1 MVARA
6 WVLIFFTAPKIVNYA
21 LDNCSKKSPASGN
34 SNLVST
40 YYDFSQI
47 SNNYDCTNFSS
58 HCLLAGG
65 AVFQDDNSGNRGGWF
80 YYGTSTANRSMS
92 WSSVNYFYDF
102 ATTNT
107 GVGPK
112 AKTFSLRYN
121 CPSSMINYNIGD
133 FIQVKYDD
141 DSDGYDHTLVITDI
155 TGSTSTSLYP
165 YVTGRSGYNSGITT
179 WYVKNKNIM
188 ENYSGDQ
195 YRVLAFTS
203 LT

>member
-1 MVARA
+1 MPFFDQLLFT
-6 WVLIFFTAPKIVNYA
+6 VLTLKC
-21 LDNCSKKSPASGN
+21 CS
-34 SNLVST
+34 
-40 YYDFSQI
+40 
-47 SNNYDCTNFSS
+47 
-58 HCLLAGG
+58 
-65 AVFQDDNSGNRGGWF
+65 
-80 YYGTSTANRSMS
+80 
-92 WSSVNYFYDF
+92 
-102 ATTNT
+102 
-107 GVGPK
+107 GPK